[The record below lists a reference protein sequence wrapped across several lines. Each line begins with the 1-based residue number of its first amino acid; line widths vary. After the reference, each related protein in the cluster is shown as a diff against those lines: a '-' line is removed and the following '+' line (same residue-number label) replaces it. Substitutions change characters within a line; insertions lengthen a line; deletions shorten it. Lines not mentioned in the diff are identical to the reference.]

1 MAVAKRQRREKPAK
15 IQQKKVQGQRTGVRT
30 SGKTNNTPGW
40 PNLHRTGPGRDKHI
54 NRGAKASS
62 LSLPHAL
69 GRSFLHVFGSTC
81 PHTSK
86 MDFPAIF

>member
-15 IQQKKVQGQRTGVRT
+15 IEQKKVQGPRTGVRT
-30 SGKTNNTPGW
+30 SGKTTT
-40 PNLHRTGPGRDKHI
+40 LLAGPTYIGQAQGEISIK
-54 NRGAKASS
+54 RGGKASS

-69 GRSFLHVFGSTC
+69 GRSSPCVFGLTC
-81 PHTSK
+81 HHASK